1 MDGEDGAAPAPFPWE
16 AAMEAGLFRLR
27 LTARDFWGMTP
38 RELAAALGLG
48 VRKGAAP
55 DRAGLSRMM
64 THFPD
69 GAADDHGTGG
79 GYGG

>member
-1 MDGEDGAAPAPFPWE
+1 
-16 AAMEAGLFRLR
+16 MEAGLSRLR
-27 LTARDFWGMTP
+27 LPARDFWRLTP

-64 THFPD
+64 RQFPD
-69 GAADDHGTGG
+69 DAADDNGKGG
-79 GYGG
+79 